1 MEEEIIYIVDE
12 NNKFVR
18 KATRKE
24 VMERGLLHRHARLI
38 IVNKDEK
45 LLVQKR
51 SLSKDKYPGYWDV
64 RVAGTVKEGD
74 GYEST
79 AMHELYE
86 EVGITGISN
95 IQLMLSLMFKF
106 TFHSLEYNV
115 LCKVYKIQ
123 YDGKLKLQE
132 EEVDE
137 AKYMS
142 IEEIKN
148 IIEKEPFHP
157 VGKIVFEKY
166 LETKTKIQ

>member
-1 MEEEIIYIVDE
+1 MEEEIIYVVNE
-12 NNKFVR
+12 KNQFVR
-18 KATRKE
+18 KTTRKE
-24 VMERGLLHRHARLI
+24 VMEKGLLHRHARVI

-64 RVAGTVKEGD
+64 GVAGTVKEGD
-74 GYEST
+74 SYEST

-95 IQLMLSLMFKF
+95 IQLMRSLLFKF
-106 TFHSLEYNV
+106 AFHSPEYNV
-115 LCKVYKIQ
+115 LCKAYKIQ

-137 AKYMS
+137 AKYML

-166 LETKTKIQ
+166 LETKNKIQ